1 MDKNFENKGIVYE
14 NIPFPDENFPVI
26 LIKDIRTYPSFTST
40 PSIKWHEQLEIIFVT
55 EGNIACECDFNR
67 IECTA
72 GDLII
77 LNPCQAH
84 IIEYHKTPATYQCL
98 MVDVRLLSHGEDKL
112 LSALAQRKM
121 RFHSLVKAPKPREI
135 FQNILR
141 EFKTANVA
149 YKLQIKGEI
158 LKLLSWLF
166 RNCVEE
172 NSTKTLAQSN
182 VTAALKYVSQNY
194 ANEIS
199 IEVLASEC
207 CMNKSYFCRRFKQIT
222 GKTPLGYVNDYRLA
236 KAHALL
242 TTTDMTVAQIALIT
256 GFSDSNYFTRV
267 FTRRYSLS
275 PTKIRNKENGN
286 E

>member
-14 NIPFPDENFPVI
+14 NIPFLDENFPVI

-98 MVDVRLLSHGEDKL
+98 MVDVRLLSHGEDEL

-141 EFKTANVA
+141 EF
-149 YKLQIKGEI
+149 
-158 LKLLSWLF
+158 
-166 RNCVEE
+166 
-172 NSTKTLAQSN
+172 
-182 VTAALKYVSQNY
+182 
-194 ANEIS
+194 
-199 IEVLASEC
+199 
-207 CMNKSYFCRRFKQIT
+207 
-222 GKTPLGYVNDYRLA
+222 
-236 KAHALL
+236 
-242 TTTDMTVAQIALIT
+242 
-256 GFSDSNYFTRV
+256 
-267 FTRRYSLS
+267 
-275 PTKIRNKENGN
+275 
-286 E
+286 